1 MKWQGIFDA
10 VAVALVS
17 GSFGLI
23 AWTLLSHV

>member
-1 MKWQGIFDA
+1 MKWHEFFNA
-10 VAVALVS
+10 VAVALVG